1 MEGTLLLRA
10 LIPRISFVRSTWLYR
25 AGREAVAGLAALAVP
40 EAPVAVEEPLT
51 AFVRV
56 LGPKAQQVQM
66 VTLDNQA
73 AGAIKVSKAGW
84 S

>member
-1 MEGTLLLRA
+1 M
-10 LIPRISFVRSTWLYR
+10 
-25 AGREAVAGLAALAVP
+25 AGLAALAVP